1 MTRKI
6 KLHRAVTHPKEDQLK
21 PLMTASRY
29 FFLRVLLQFID
40 ALKSGTYMAK

>member
-1 MTRKI
+1 MIRKI
-6 KLHRAVTHPKEDQLK
+6 KLHRAVQEDQLK

-40 ALKSGTYMAK
+40 ALKSGTYMVK